1 MAEDYTKVRSGK
13 RMKRG
18 SKVGSSSYKDY
29 GKRDDRYAKS
39 VSRGEMKEL
48 KDGTQA
54 GHVYDIPTDTE
65 KADMGRIRYDSV
77 GMKGYSRQAF
87 DYDY

>member
-1 MAEDYTKVRSGK
+1 MAEDYTKVRSGQ

-18 SKVGSSSYKDY
+18 SKMGYSSYKDY
-29 GKRDDRYAKS
+29 GSGNDRYAKKMG
-39 VSRGEMKEL
+39 RGEMKAL

-54 GHVYDIPTDTE
+54 SHVYDIATDTE
-65 KADMGRIRYDSV
+65 KEDLGRVRYDYV

-87 DYDY
+87 EYDY